1 MTTLTAA
8 WWCSGGCPR
17 RDPVPMAVSA
27 SSRAAWRNA
36 GLLLQNEKDHIKTTS
51 ASVIALIFAL
61 WALANKGKSKVSF
74 IWIIK

>member
-1 MTTLTAA
+1 
-8 WWCSGGCPR
+8 
-17 RDPVPMAVSA
+17 MAVSA